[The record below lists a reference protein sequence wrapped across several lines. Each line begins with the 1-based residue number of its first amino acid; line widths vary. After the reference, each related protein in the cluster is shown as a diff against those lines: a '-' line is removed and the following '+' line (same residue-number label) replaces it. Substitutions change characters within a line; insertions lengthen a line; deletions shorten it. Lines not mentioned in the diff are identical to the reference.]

1 MSVNLKSLKLAPV
14 LRSDVAD
21 RFVAAAADPRRERFS
36 SGVPALC
43 TLAAAAAA
51 AVPTEDKHIQIYP
64 LFGSFIWRFLYCKKL

>member
-36 SGVPALC
+36 SGVPASRH
-43 TLAAAAAA
+43 AAAAA
-51 AVPTEDKHIQIYP
+51 AVPT
-64 LFGSFIWRFLYCKKL
+64 LY